1 MTAESNVPT
10 FAGLFFETT
19 GRPPAHPSP
28 QAPELEPLPGGAA
41 QDPTKPIEELD
52 KRQQLALFA
61 LAAGLGT
68 SGAAKAAEVSRQTVY
83 NWMRHEH
90 FALALREWRTRTA
103 AAVHDRLL
111 AVADQAAQCVIH
123 SIKCNNAKTALSLL
137 KGMGL
142 LRKERGSESDPPI
155 SRGAAEEFS
164 PRRKPSGNDESAQ

>member
-1 MTAESNVPT
+1 MSQEPIVPT
-10 FAGLFFETT
+10 FAGLIAESF
-19 GRPPAHPSP
+19 GRPPAQPSP

-41 QDPTKPIEELD
+41 QDPAYPIDQLD

-61 LAAGLGT
+61 LAAGLGS

-83 NWMRHEH
+83 NWMRQEH

-111 AVADQAAQCVIH
+111 SVADQAAQCVFH
-123 SIKCNNAKTALSLL
+123 SIKCNDSKTALSLL

-142 LRKERGSESDPPI
+142 LRKERASE
-155 SRGAAEEFS
+155 REQ
-164 PRRKPSGNDESAQ
+164 ND